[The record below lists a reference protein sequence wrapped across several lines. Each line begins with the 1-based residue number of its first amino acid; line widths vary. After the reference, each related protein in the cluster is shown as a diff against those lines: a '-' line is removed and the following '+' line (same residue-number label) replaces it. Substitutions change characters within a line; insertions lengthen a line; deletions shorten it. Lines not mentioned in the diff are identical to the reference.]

1 MRCMNI
7 SFGKIK
13 YLMAMF
19 YGVDISKA
27 TLNHFCDVVGNAFEP
42 LYEDLKTG
50 MHGNTAVY
58 GDETGWYVNGDRYWV
73 WVFVGKDQ
81 AVFVIDKSRKRK
93 VALHTGRV

>member
-1 MRCMNI
+1 MSI

-13 YLMAMF
+13 YLMAIF
-19 YGVDISKA
+19 HGVDISKA

-73 WVFVGKDQ
+73 LGVCGQ
-81 AVFVIDKSRKRK
+81 RPRQS
-93 VALHTGRV
+93 LLLTSQGRERWHYPY